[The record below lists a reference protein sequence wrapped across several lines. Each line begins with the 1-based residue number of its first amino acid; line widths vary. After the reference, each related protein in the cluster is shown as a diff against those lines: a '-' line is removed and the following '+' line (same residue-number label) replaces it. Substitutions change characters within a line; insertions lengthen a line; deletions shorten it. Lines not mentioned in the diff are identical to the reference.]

1 MAMILTLILPKL
13 EMEQPLEMHPWNYP
27 TWGLDYPTETFFSN
41 HHQGADWPTFYENQ
55 LVSPSSFGTRCIPG
69 NTIRYIHSSAIISY
83 VITKTHCVI
92 KEPL

>member
-1 MAMILTLILPKL
+1 MFCEILLPALFVCLAMILTLILPKL
-13 EMEQPLEMHPWNYP
+13 EMEKPLEMHPWNYP

-69 NTIRYIHSSAIISY
+69 NTIRYIQ
-83 VITKTHCVI
+83 
-92 KEPL
+92 LG